1 MRTHNFQKRALSAL
15 AIALLASIS
24 LHSPTHADEP
34 VVLEEMKVIAE
45 RLNIIRNN
53 LSPKTGGSA
62 MHFDQGDIAVLP
74 GGVNT
79 SLKNVLLQAP
89 GVANDSYGQ
98 LHVRGDH
105 SNLQYRINGII
116 LPDGINGFTQGLDT
130 RIIDKLD
137 FLTGA
142 LPAQYG
148 YRTAGVV
155 EIQTKTR
162 FENGGRVD
170 IYGGSRDTLQPGIE
184 YGGAT
189 EKLAYYLSN
198 SYLRNNIGIENPTS
212 SYNPIHDQT
221 EQNRGFGYASYTL
234 NPKNRVSVIFGSY
247 DGYFQIPNTAGL
259 SADPDGLGFLTGLGL
274 TGFNSAALND
284 QQRETN
290 RYGIAAWQSSIG
302 PEIDT
307 QLAFFS
313 RSASVHF
320 QPDVIGGLAFN
331 GIASDITRTS
341 FTNGF
346 QGDAS
351 YRANSE
357 HTIRMGFYANNED
370 VENRNTSTLFP
381 VDGDGNVNGSFFTV
395 RDNKAK
401 DGNTL
406 LGLYLQDEW
415 RPVEKLKIN
424 YGLRYDRMSAYVTAD
439 QISPRVG
446 AVYDLS
452 SKTSLHAAYAR
463 YFTPPR
469 NDFMAPNL
477 ALFANTSNAPENT
490 VSSPAQPE
498 RSHYFDVGATHM
510 LTPHLGLGVDGFYK
524 KITDLLDEGRFGQA
538 LIFTPFNY
546 QEGKIYGV
554 EFTAHYRK
562 GNLNTYANLARTV
575 SMGKGIVS
583 SQFNFDQELLNHT
596 ASNWVNTDHDQRY
609 SSSAGISYLW
619 LGTLFSANANYGSG
633 LRRGFAN
640 SEQMPYTFQVN
651 LGATHL
657 FNIWELGPVE
667 GRLGIINALDRVN
680 AIRDGSGI
688 GVGAPQFGPRIG
700 AFAGISKSF

>member
-1 MRTHNFQKRALSAL
+1 MACAVL
-15 AIALLASIS
+15 AFVIPLLA
-24 LHSPTHADEP
+24 LTTNTPAEEP
-34 VVLEEMKVIAE
+34 IELEEMKVIAE
-45 RLNIIRNN
+45 RLNILRNN

-62 MHFDQGDIAVLP
+62 MHFDQADVEAMP

-130 RIIDKLD
+130 RIIDRLD

-170 IYGGSRDTLQPGIE
+170 LYGGSRDTMQPGIE

-189 EKLAYYLSN
+189 GNLTYYLSN

-221 EQNRGFGYASYTL
+221 EQNRSFGYASYTV

-259 SADPDGLGFLTGLGL
+259 SADPDGLGFLTGLGISD
-274 TGFNSAALND
+274 FNSAALND
-284 QQRETN
+284 RQREAN

-302 PEIDT
+302 GEIDT

-320 QPDVIGGLAFN
+320 QPDVTGGLAFN
-331 GIASDITRTS
+331 GIASDIARSTLTH
-341 FTNGF
+341 GF

-351 YRANSE
+351 YRANSA
-357 HTIRMGFYANNED
+357 HTLRMGFYASNED
-370 VENRNTSTLFP
+370 VENRNASSLFP
-381 VDGDGNVNGSFFTV
+381 VDGAGNVSGSFFTV
-395 RDNKAK
+395 QDNKQK

-406 LGLYLQDEW
+406 VGFYLQDEW
-415 RPVEKLKIN
+415 HPLEKLKVN
-424 YGLRYDRMSAYVTAD
+424 YGLRYDRMSAIVTAD
-439 QISPRVG
+439 QVSPRVG
-446 AVYDLS
+446 MVYDLTS
-452 SKTSLHAAYAR
+452 STVLHAAYAR

-477 ALFANTSNAPENT
+477 ALFANTANAPENI
-490 VSSPAQPE
+490 VSDPAQPE
-498 RSHYFDVGATHM
+498 RSHYFDAGATHM
-510 LTPHLGLGVDGFYK
+510 LTPQLGLGVDGFYK
-524 KITDLLDEGRFGQA
+524 RITDLLDEGRFGQA

-546 QEGKIYGV
+546 KEGRIYGV
-554 EFTAHYRK
+554 EFSAHYRA
-562 GNLNTYANLARTV
+562 GNLNAYANLARTV
-575 SMGKGIVS
+575 SQGREIVS
-583 SQFNFDQELLNHT
+583 SQFNFDQELLSHVS
-596 ASNWVNTDHDQRY
+596 SNWVSSDHDQRY
-609 SSSAGISYLW
+609 SSSAGLSYLW
-619 LGTLFSANANYGSG
+619 MGTLFSANVIYGSG

-651 LGATHL
+651 LGATRL
-657 FNIWELGPVE
+657 FDVWELGPVE

-700 AFAGISKSF
+700 VFAGISKSF